1 MTTWNIA
8 VTGVELIPKPFTQAT
23 LAAKLR
29 DIIDAKRVPGRILVV
44 EDELLIQMLA
54 TDYLEDAGFKVDT
67 ASSATEA
74 LNKLAL
80 VPGGVDAVIVD
91 FGLPDR
97 KGDVLVREI
106 RAMYPSLRVVIAT
119 GQGQSDMRN
128 LFKTES
134 QIAFVSKPYSS
145 NHLLAA
151 LRALGISC

>member
-1 MTTWNIA
+1 M
-8 VTGVELIPKPFTQAT
+8 
-23 LAAKLR
+23 
-29 DIIDAKRVPGRILVV
+29 PGRILVV

-80 VPGGVDAVIVD
+80 VPGGVDAVIID

-119 GQGQSDMRN
+119 GQGQADMRN

-151 LRALGISC
+151 LRTLGISC